1 MKRNALFFD
10 PTPQEL
16 TWQSR
21 NLSRYGKP
29 IRVLLKSV
37 SIAGAIWTVYLER
50 RTGIQSQCWAL
61 PAPEEYFIISD
72 ETAKKIVTQYAWS
85 PLTLNPLSIDKPTT
99 PSIAD
104 SFFSANDFMESKDF
118 MREHTKQSSF
128 SKGRI
133 ILSPSTKIFYF
144 DLQNLWLLPLRP
156 PWLFHSIGDTLAT
169 WSGRNESTAFSCSC
183 SL

>member
-1 MKRNALFFD
+1 MAV
-10 PTPQEL
+10 
-16 TWQSR
+16 S
-21 NLSRYGKP
+21 
-29 IRVLLKSV
+29 KSV
-37 SIAGAIWTVYLER
+37 TLWKTDKSPVEKRVPLLVPFEQCIWNAGQASNHSA
-50 RTGIQSQCWAL
+50 GGL
-61 PAPEEYFIISD
+61 PAPEEFFIKGFVEVSD
-72 ETAKKIVTQYAWS
+72 ETAKKIVTQYTWS

-144 DLQNLWLLPLRP
+144 DLQNL
-156 PWLFHSIGDTLAT
+156 
-169 WSGRNESTAFSCSC
+169 
-183 SL
+183 